1 MPARA
6 ADSHLR
12 ELMFSRCSLLVLPYV
27 SKKNLVKCKALGP
40 ISEITCLQP
49 GGFTNWEVRKRF

>member
-12 ELMFSRCSLLVLPYV
+12 ELMFSHCSLLVLPYV
-27 SKKNLVKCKALGP
+27 SKKPC
-40 ISEITCLQP
+40 EM
-49 GGFTNWEVRKRF
+49 